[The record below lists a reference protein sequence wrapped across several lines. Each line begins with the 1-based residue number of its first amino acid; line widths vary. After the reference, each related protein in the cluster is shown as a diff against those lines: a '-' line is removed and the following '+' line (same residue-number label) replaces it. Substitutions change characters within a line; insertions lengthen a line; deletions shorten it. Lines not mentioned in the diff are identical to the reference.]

1 MTDPVNLPVPLNWP
15 ALLRPRR
22 PPHIVY
28 LDMNQWIY
36 LAQAAA
42 GHPQGERH
50 KDVLTVCRAARAS
63 GAAIFPLSAA
73 TYMELYKNQSSRQR
87 EDLAVVIEE
96 LSGFVTLL
104 DRTVVTTLEVRAAL
118 DARIGE
124 VPSMPFVLL
133 GRGIDHAFGRRGG
146 LRMKN
151 RAGRDVT
158 EEYLQAT
165 PDGAA
170 RLAAAETMRERMVVR
185 GPMEEEIPALRA
197 QGWDPYAAIRVAE
210 RRAQEQDDQ
219 RRRLDAA
226 RQADDQR
233 DWRRGRLRDVVIA
246 RELLC
251 ELQHPIMREMAA
263 RGLQWED
270 VFRGT
275 QNGLADGADLD
286 ANRRFIRGMP
296 STEVLVALL
305 TERHR
310 DGARSWTSN
319 DIIDIDAMALAV
331 PYCDFVVADKAVAH
345 ALTSSGVAGRMGT
358 IVLRRLGDLAG
369 HLPEEAAAG

>member
-1 MTDPVNLPVPLNWP
+1 
-15 ALLRPRR
+15 
-22 PPHIVY
+22 
-28 LDMNQWIY
+28 
-36 LAQAAA
+36 
-42 GHPQGERH
+42 
-50 KDVLTVCRAARAS
+50 
-63 GAAIFPLSAA
+63 
-73 TYMELYKNQSSRQR
+73 
-87 EDLAVVIEE
+87 
-96 LSGFVTLL
+96 
-104 DRTVVTTLEVRAAL
+104 
-118 DARIGE
+118 
-124 VPSMPFVLL
+124 
-133 GRGIDHAFGRRGG
+133 
-146 LRMKN
+146 MKN

-158 EEYLQAT
+158 EEYLRAT

-185 GPMEEEIPALRA
+185 GPTEEDIPALRA

-210 RRAQEQDDQ
+210 RRAQEQGDQ

-226 RQADDQR
+226 RQAGDQP

-275 QNGLADGADLD
+275 QDGLAVGADLD

-296 STEVLVALL
+296 STEVSVALL

-331 PYCDFVVADKAVAH
+331 PYCDIVVADKAVAH
-345 ALTSSGVAGRMGT
+345 ALTSSRVAGHMGT

-369 HLPEEAAAG
+369 HLPGEAAAG